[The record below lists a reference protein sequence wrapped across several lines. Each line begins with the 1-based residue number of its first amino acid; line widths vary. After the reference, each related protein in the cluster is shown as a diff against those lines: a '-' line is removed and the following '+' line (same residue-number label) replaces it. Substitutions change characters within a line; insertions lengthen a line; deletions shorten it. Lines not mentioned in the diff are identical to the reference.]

1 MYWNDQVCADVSCT
15 TKKILFVERMVE
27 TPLASPKKKK
37 EEVISASS
45 LFVLITSSNVEVT
58 SGNTCG
64 YPTNEYYLPSETI
77 P

>member
-1 MYWNDQVCADVSCT
+1 MYQYDQMCADVSCT
-15 TKKILFVERMVE
+15 TKKILFMERMVE
-27 TPLASPKKKK
+27 TPPASPKKK
-37 EEVISASS
+37 EVISASS
-45 LFVLITSSNVEVT
+45 LFVLIASSNVEVA

>member
-1 MYWNDQVCADVSCT
+1 MGADITCT
-15 TKKILFVERMVE
+15 TKEILFVERMVE
-27 TPLASPKKKK
+27 TPLASPKK
-37 EEVISASS
+37 VIFASS
-45 LFVLITSSNVEVT
+45 LFILIASSNVEVA